1 MSKKPSRTSTTYW
14 LIQSFDELCLGQLVY
29 LLNVTELSNA
39 NSHSVSLLN
48 EFRGVCIYQR
58 GSVCSLIEYDAYTFK
73 EDVFFLTIVGMKTD
87 IRRTIYTCYL
97 ITDWK
102 NGEWN
107 L

>member
-1 MSKKPSRTSTTYW
+1 MSKKPSRTSSTYW
-14 LIQSFDELCLGQLVY
+14 LIQSFDELRVGQLVC

-58 GSVCSLIEYDAYTFK
+58 SSACSLIEYDAYIFK
-73 EDVFFLTIVGMKTD
+73 DVFSLTIVGMKTD

-97 ITDWK
+97 IIDRK
-102 NGEWN
+102 IGEWN